1 LAILARV
8 PTEVERQQY
17 RSVIAHFTTG
27 VTVITGLGPDGP
39 AGMTTNAVCSLSLEP
54 VLLLVCFDNDART
67 LPVVRETGRFA
78 VNILRSDQDAIAE
91 VFATKAHPNEKFDGI
106 GYLVEHGVPLLHDT
120 LAWLVCDLDRLI
132 PGGDHTIGIGRVMAV
147 HHDEG
152 EPLVFYRGGYR
163 GLD

>member
-1 LAILARV
+1 V

-17 RSVIAHFTTG
+17 RSVIGHFTTG

-54 VLLLVCFDNDART
+54 VLLLVCFDTEART
-67 LPVVRETGRFA
+67 LALVRETERFA

-106 GYLVEHGVPLLHDT
+106 GYAVEHGVPVLHDT

-132 PGGDHTIGIGRVMAV
+132 PSGDHTIGIGRVVAMHA
-147 HHDEG
+147 EGG